1 MTGVASASEQLFVSR
16 LARLSVR
23 APSGEMIGRIADVVI
38 ARAAPG
44 SPPVVLGLTVWVQR
58 RPIFIGMG
66 RVREL
71 DAGGATLTT
80 GTVNLRPFELRAG
93 ETLVLGELVDSR
105 VRHRETGREYRINDV
120 AIGLVRE
127 GWVVCALDAIEPG
140 SGLRAWRRP
149 RHLRLTWD
157 TVAGLEAGQS
167 AESRL
172 AALADLRP
180 ADVAAALLA
189 LPAKARE
196 DMASEL
202 DDDRLAATLE
212 QLPEEVQAGLLTRLD
227 DERAADVL
235 EAMDPDDA
243 ADLLGEMSEAD
254 RARLLAL
261 MIPEEAEPVRRLLV
275 YDEETAGGLMTT
287 EPVIMR
293 AGDTVAEAL
302 ARVRDPDLPPSLA
315 RQVFV
320 VRPPTQTPTRWA
332 PASTPTWTRSR
343 PTCRPGA
350 SPSTWPPTTCC
361 AHPSATSSRGCWERC
376 PSTTCSTTCCR
387 RPGGVGRSAPAGTA
401 ATAPATGTGT
411 TGAGPSRWS
420 RSDERGT
427 APDPAPDQPDRPAA
441 TDPAVRPLLRPGG
454 VRALL
459 RGDRPLPRHGAL
471 PGLPARRGA
480 VAPGVLRRAADPAGA
495 EPAGGAR
502 PRGDARRPAHQC
514 PGAGR
519 HRVPRARAR
528 RDPPGAGG
536 DAHARLPR

>member
-71 DAGGATLTT
+71 DAGGATLST

-93 ETLVLGELVDSR
+93 ETLVLGELVDSL
-105 VRHRETGREYRINDV
+105 VKHRETGREYRINDV
-120 AIGLVRE
+120 AIGQVRE
-127 GWVVCALDAIEPG
+127 GWVVCALDVIEPA

-149 RHLRLTWD
+149 RRLRLNWD
-157 TVAGLEAGQS
+157 MVAGLEAGES

-196 DMASEL
+196 DMASGL

-212 QLPEEVQAGLLTRLD
+212 QLPEEVQAGLLARLGD
-227 DERAADVL
+227 
-235 EAMDPDDA
+235 
-243 ADLLGEMSEAD
+243 D

-261 MIPEEAEPVRRLLV
+261 MVPEEAEPIRRLLV

-302 ARVRDPDLPPSLA
+302 ARLRVPDLPPALA
-315 RQVFV
+315 GQVFV
-320 VRPPTQTPTRWA
+320 VRPPTETPTGRYLGVAHFQRLLRELPGDPLGSAIDTDLDALSPNLPTRRVAEYLATYDLLCA
-332 PASTPTWTRSR
+332 PVCDEQSR
-343 PTCRPGA
+343 LLGA
-350 SPSTWPPTTCC
+350 VSIDDVLDHLLPP
-361 AHPSATSSRGCWERC
+361 AWRRGPVRA
-376 PSTTCSTTCCR
+376 R
-387 RPGGVGRSAPAGTA
+387 NGNGGNGNGGGMRNGGGGNGGPDG
-401 ATAPATGTGT
+401 
-411 TGAGPSRWS
+411 GAG
-420 RSDERGT
+420 DG
-427 APDPAPDQPDRPAA
+427 Q
-441 TDPAVRPLLRPGG
+441 
-454 VRALL
+454 
-459 RGDRPLPRHGAL
+459 
-471 PGLPARRGA
+471 
-480 VAPGVLRRAADPAGA
+480 
-495 EPAGGAR
+495 AGGE
-502 PRGDARRPAHQC
+502 PME
-514 PGAGR
+514 
-519 HRVPRARAR
+519 RV
-528 RDPPGAGG
+528 G
-536 DAHARLPR
+536 

>member
-1 MTGVASASEQLFVSR
+1 VTGVAASSEQLFVSR
-16 LARLSVR
+16 LARLPVR

-58 RPIFIGMG
+58 RPIFISMG
-66 RVREL
+66 RIREL
-71 DAGGATLTT
+71 NAGGAILTT

-93 ETLVLGELVDSR
+93 ETLVLGELVDSL
-105 VRHRETGREYRINDV
+105 VSHRETERLYRINDV
-120 AIGLVRE
+120 AIAQVRE
-127 GWVVCALDAIEPG
+127 GWIVSALDVVEPA

-149 RHLRLTWD
+149 RRLRLSWD
-157 TVAGLEAGQS
+157 VVAGLEAGES

-196 DMASEL
+196 DMASGL

-212 QLPEEVQAGLLTRLD
+212 QLPEEVQAGLLARLD

-261 MIPEEAEPVRRLLV
+261 MVPEEAEPVRRLLV

-302 ARVRDPDLPPSLA
+302 ARLRDPELSPALA
-315 RQVFV
+315 AQVFV
-320 VRPPTQTPTRWA
+320 VRPPTQTPTGRYLGVAHFQRLLRELPGDPLGSTIDTDLDTLSPTLPTRRVAEYLATYDLLCA
-332 PASTPTWTRSR
+332 PVCDEQSR
-343 PTCRPGA
+343 LLGA
-350 SPSTWPPTTCC
+350 VSIDDVLDHLLPP
-361 AHPSATSSRGCWERC
+361 AWRRGPVRA
-376 PSTTCSTTCCR
+376 R
-387 RPGGVGRSAPAGTA
+387 NGNGGGGNGGNAGT
-401 ATAPATGTGT
+401 
-411 TGAGPSRWS
+411 
-420 RSDERGT
+420 
-427 APDPAPDQPDRPAA
+427 
-441 TDPAVRPLLRPGG
+441 
-454 VRALL
+454 
-459 RGDRPLPRHGAL
+459 GDGQ
-471 PGLPARRGA
+471 
-480 VAPGVLRRAADPAGA
+480 
-495 EPAGGAR
+495 AGGE
-502 PRGDARRPAHQC
+502 PME
-514 PGAGR
+514 
-519 HRVPRARAR
+519 RV
-528 RDPPGAGG
+528 G
-536 DAHARLPR
+536 

>member
-1 MTGVASASEQLFVSR
+1 MAASSEQLFVSR
-16 LARLSVR
+16 LARLPVR

-58 RPIFIGMG
+58 RPIFISMG
-66 RVREL
+66 RIREL
-71 DAGGATLTT
+71 NAGGAILTT

-93 ETLVLGELVDSR
+93 ETLVLGELVDSL
-105 VRHRETGREYRINDV
+105 VSHRETERHYRINDV
-120 AIGLVRE
+120 AIAQVRE
-127 GWVVCALDAIEPG
+127 GWIVSALDVVEPA

-149 RHLRLTWD
+149 RRLRLSWD
-157 TVAGLEAGQS
+157 VVAGLEAGES

-196 DMASEL
+196 DMASGL

-212 QLPEEVQAGLLTRLD
+212 QLPEEVQAGLLARLD

-261 MIPEEAEPVRRLLV
+261 MVPEEAEPVRRLLL

-302 ARVRDPDLPPSLA
+302 ARLRDPELSPALA
-315 RQVFV
+315 AQVFV
-320 VRPPTQTPTRWA
+320 VRPPTQTPTGRYLGVAHFQRLLRELPGDPLGSTIDTDLDTLSPTLPTRRVAEYLATYDLLCA
-332 PASTPTWTRSR
+332 PVCDEQSR
-343 PTCRPGA
+343 LLGVV
-350 SPSTWPPTTCC
+350 SIDDVLDHLLPP
-361 AHPSATSSRGCWERC
+361 AWRRGPVRA
-376 PSTTCSTTCCR
+376 R
-387 RPGGVGRSAPAGTA
+387 NGNGG
-401 ATAPATGTGT
+401 GTGNGGGGNGGGGNGGDGG
-411 TGAGPSRWS
+411 TGDG
-420 RSDERGT
+420 
-427 APDPAPDQPDRPAA
+427 Q
-441 TDPAVRPLLRPGG
+441 
-454 VRALL
+454 
-459 RGDRPLPRHGAL
+459 
-471 PGLPARRGA
+471 
-480 VAPGVLRRAADPAGA
+480 
-495 EPAGGAR
+495 AGGE
-502 PRGDARRPAHQC
+502 PME
-514 PGAGR
+514 
-519 HRVPRARAR
+519 RV
-528 RDPPGAGG
+528 G
-536 DAHARLPR
+536 

>member
-1 MTGVASASEQLFVSR
+1 MASSSEQLFVSR
-16 LARLSVR
+16 LARLPVR

-261 MIPEEAEPVRRLLV
+261 MVPEEAEPVRRLLV

-315 RQVFV
+315 GQVFV
-320 VRPPTQTPTRWA
+320 VRPPTQTPTGRYLGVAHFQRLLRELPGDPLGACIDTDLDALSPNLPTRRVAEYLATYDLLCA
-332 PASTPTWTRSR
+332 PVCDEQSRLLGAVSIDDVLDHLLPPAWRRGPVRTRR
-343 PTCRPGA
+343 NGNG
-350 SPSTWPPTTCC
+350 
-361 AHPSATSSRGCWERC
+361 H
-376 PSTTCSTTCCR
+376 
-387 RPGGVGRSAPAGTA
+387 
-401 ATAPATGTGT
+401 GTGPGHGNGHG
-411 TGAGPSRWS
+411 GAGDRD
-420 RSDERGT
+420 RDDRGGT
-427 APDPAPDQPDRPAA
+427 ESVEQ
-441 TDPAVRPLLRPGG
+441 VG
-454 VRALL
+454 
-459 RGDRPLPRHGAL
+459 
-471 PGLPARRGA
+471 
-480 VAPGVLRRAADPAGA
+480 
-495 EPAGGAR
+495 
-502 PRGDARRPAHQC
+502 
-514 PGAGR
+514 
-519 HRVPRARAR
+519 
-528 RDPPGAGG
+528 
-536 DAHARLPR
+536 

>member
-1 MTGVASASEQLFVSR
+1 M
-16 LARLSVR
+16 
-23 APSGEMIGRIADVVI
+23 
-38 ARAAPG
+38 
-44 SPPVVLGLTVWVQR
+44 
-58 RPIFIGMG
+58 
-66 RVREL
+66 
-71 DAGGATLTT
+71 
-80 GTVNLRPFELRAG
+80 
-93 ETLVLGELVDSR
+93 LGELVDSR

-315 RQVFV
+315 GQVFV
-320 VRPPTQTPTRWA
+320 VRPPTQTPTGRYLGVAHFQRLLRELPGDPLGACIDTDLDALSPNLPTRRVAEYLATYDLLCA
-332 PASTPTWTRSR
+332 PVCDEQSRLLGAVSIDDVLDHLLPPAWRRGPVRTRR
-343 PTCRPGA
+343 NGNG
-350 SPSTWPPTTCC
+350 
-361 AHPSATSSRGCWERC
+361 H
-376 PSTTCSTTCCR
+376 
-387 RPGGVGRSAPAGTA
+387 
-401 ATAPATGTGT
+401 GTGPGHGNGHG
-411 TGAGPSRWS
+411 GAGDRD
-420 RSDERGT
+420 RDDRGGT
-427 APDPAPDQPDRPAA
+427 ESVEQ
-441 TDPAVRPLLRPGG
+441 VG
-454 VRALL
+454 
-459 RGDRPLPRHGAL
+459 
-471 PGLPARRGA
+471 
-480 VAPGVLRRAADPAGA
+480 
-495 EPAGGAR
+495 
-502 PRGDARRPAHQC
+502 
-514 PGAGR
+514 
-519 HRVPRARAR
+519 
-528 RDPPGAGG
+528 
-536 DAHARLPR
+536 